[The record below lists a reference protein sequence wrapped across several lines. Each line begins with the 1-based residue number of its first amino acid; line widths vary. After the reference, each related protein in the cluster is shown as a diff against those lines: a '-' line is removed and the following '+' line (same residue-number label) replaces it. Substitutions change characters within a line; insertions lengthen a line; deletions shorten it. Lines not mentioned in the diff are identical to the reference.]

1 MRLRLVLHCSRLMA
15 SPIAGRLSCGS
26 LRNHRLVRRDRDL
39 CTLSTVAQSLRPG
52 RRTPSFVCVAR
63 RVPPAP
69 ADLQSVVL
77 PLDHAF
83 RLLCAKSRVVAAG
96 SAAAHLLPAVL
107 VSGEQ
112 CRANTRIVHI
122 HRGEHIRPWHHVV
135 GIRLNRTLSD
145 NGLVRVAAP
154 TIRDLMTITMA
165 VQTTFCEWR
174 HL

>member
-1 MRLRLVLHCSRLMA
+1 MTGRVASFTTTRMPLLAIRKAVNQCGLRSFAMTRTTARSLAPIDDRRSMTWLTGLGVALVLIYA
-15 SPIAGRLSCGS
+15 SII
-26 LRNHRLVRRDRDL
+26 LVW
-39 CTLSTVAQSLRPG
+39 
-52 RRTPSFVCVAR
+52 
-63 RVPPAP
+63 
-69 ADLQSVVL
+69 
-77 PLDHAF
+77 
-83 RLLCAKSRVVAAG
+83 
-96 SAAAHLLPAVL
+96 AAAHLLPAIL